1 MSFRQQAALHHEAA
15 DFITDAER
23 RFPDVKAF
31 IEGLEQEAQ
40 DECAQVTG
48 GIDPKSPHY
57 LGDWLADHRNVTFHY
72 PEMHTDKAAHG
83 KEEILQALR
92 DAATLEG
99 TITARDSFGTVRF
112 GFADDVAVQW
122 LLDVETQVH
131 LIEQL
136 RESVLA
142 LARFA
147 QRSAGAYLRSRPE
160 GDRTPMIG
168 PPPLRVGGCCS
179 VQNIGDC
186 VAGSVVRTRQALA
199 NTVGAWLPR
208 AEWGRCAL

>member
-23 RFPDVKAF
+23 RFPDVRAF

-57 LGDWLADHRNVTFHY
+57 LGDWLADHRNVTFQY

-92 DAATLEG
+92 DAAPLEG
-99 TITARDSFGTVRF
+99 TITARDSFGPVRF
-112 GFADDVAVQW
+112 GFPD
-122 LLDVETQVH
+122 
-131 LIEQL
+131 
-136 RESVLA
+136 
-142 LARFA
+142 
-147 QRSAGAYLRSRPE
+147 
-160 GDRTPMIG
+160 
-168 PPPLRVGGCCS
+168 
-179 VQNIGDC
+179 N
-186 VAGSVVRTRQALA
+186 VAGRGVPGLETAGHPTQH
-199 NTVGAWLPR
+199 
-208 AEWGRCAL
+208 